1 MSEKIHDD
9 IITEAYIIG
18 MVAAENKLSLLSD
31 GRFLFGAHE
40 EDLGFPSFMLPIV
53 AEVVV

>member
-1 MSEKIHDD
+1 MHDD

-18 MVAAENKLSLLSD
+18 MVAAENKLILLSD

-40 EDLGFPSFMLPIV
+40 EDLGFPSFMLPIG
-53 AEVVV
+53 AEVVI

>member
-1 MSEKIHDD
+1 
-9 IITEAYIIG
+9 

-31 GRFLFGAHE
+31 GCFLFGAHE
-40 EDLGFPSFMLPIV
+40 VDLMFASFMLPIV